1 MFIDENA
8 RYSINELMPLI
19 KEYINAG
26 TDVRLHVSGI
36 SMTPI
41 LHDKRDTV
49 VLSKPQKLKKYD
61 IVLHQRE
68 NGQYIMHRIIK
79 KRGDI
84 LTIAGDFEIEK
95 EHPVYTDAVIAKV
108 TSFVRNGKTYTPE
121 DFIIRL
127 YSFIWVLIF
136 PHRYRVLNL
145 LNWVRRIAKN
155 AKNAKKRN

>member
-1 MFIDENA
+1 MFINENA

-19 KEYINAG
+19 KEYISAG

-49 VLSKPQKLKKYD
+49 VLSKPDKIKKYD

-79 KRGDI
+79 KRGDV

-95 EHPVYTDAVIAKV
+95 EYPVYTDAVIAKV
-108 TSFVRNGKTYTPE
+108 TSFVRNGKSYTPN
-121 DFIIRL
+121 DFVIRL

-136 PHRYRVLNL
+136 PFRYMVLNL
-145 LNWVRRIAKN
+145 LNRVRKVAGN
-155 AKNAKKRN
+155 AKNKKKCN

>member
-1 MFIDENA
+1 MFINENA

-19 KEYINAG
+19 KEYISAG

-49 VLSKPQKLKKYD
+49 VLSKPDKIKKYD

-79 KRGDI
+79 KRGDV

-95 EHPVYTDAVIAKV
+95 EYPVYTDAVIAKV
-108 TSFVRNGKTYTPE
+108 TSFVRNGKSYTPN
-121 DFIIRL
+121 DFVIRL

-136 PHRYRVLNL
+136 PFRYMVLNL
-145 LNWVRRIAKN
+145 LNRVRRVAGN
-155 AKNAKKRN
+155 AKNKKKCN

>member
-1 MFIDENA
+1 MFINENA

-19 KEYINAG
+19 KEYISAG

-49 VLSKPQKLKKYD
+49 VLSKPDKIKKYD

-79 KRGDI
+79 KRGDV

-95 EHPVYTDAVIAKV
+95 EYPVYTDAVIAKV
-108 TSFVRNGKTYTPE
+108 ISFVRNGKSYTPN
-121 DFIIRL
+121 DFVIRL

-136 PHRYRVLNL
+136 PFRYMVLNL
-145 LNWVRRIAKN
+145 LNRVRRVAGN
-155 AKNAKKRN
+155 AKNKKKCN